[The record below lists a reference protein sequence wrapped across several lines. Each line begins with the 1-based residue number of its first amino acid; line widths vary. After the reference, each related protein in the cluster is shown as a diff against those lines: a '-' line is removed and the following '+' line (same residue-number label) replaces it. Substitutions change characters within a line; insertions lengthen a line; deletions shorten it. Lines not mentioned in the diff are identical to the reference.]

1 MRTVGGSG
9 SWEISVLS
17 GPGLWRPSRE
27 KNVAGL
33 RPRGLETPPG
43 WGERAVP
50 GPARLQPRPRSGR
63 TWEAAPGAGHGGLP
77 GAHGARATV
86 LSRGA
91 LWDPAPWW
99 RPCPLPPQPECVP
112 GVGIYFLRNNFFFF
126 FFSTEETAVQRGYG
140 IAVATEVAW
149 AVRIKTQ
156 SRLMSRCFLLLYQYP
171 VQVPLARTPG
181 YNAGWSLVA
190 FKAHGSAAVWPRPVL
205 TPLWGSAQ
213 RGE

>member
-1 MRTVGGSG
+1 MKGGSRQRDLSAVPVPAPVLSRPGGQPLPRAASKSCGARPCSSQMRTVGGSG

-77 GAHGARATV
+77 GAPGARAAV

-91 LWDPAPWW
+91 LGDPAPWW
-99 RPCPLPPQPECVP
+99 RPCPLPPQSECVP

-126 FFSTEETAVQRGYG
+126 FNWRNCCSERLRDCCSHRGG
-140 IAVATEVAW
+140 VGCED
-149 AVRIKTQ
+149 
-156 SRLMSRCFLLLYQYP
+156 
-171 VQVPLARTPG
+171 
-181 YNAGWSLVA
+181 
-190 FKAHGSAAVWPRPVL
+190 
-205 TPLWGSAQ
+205 
-213 RGE
+213 